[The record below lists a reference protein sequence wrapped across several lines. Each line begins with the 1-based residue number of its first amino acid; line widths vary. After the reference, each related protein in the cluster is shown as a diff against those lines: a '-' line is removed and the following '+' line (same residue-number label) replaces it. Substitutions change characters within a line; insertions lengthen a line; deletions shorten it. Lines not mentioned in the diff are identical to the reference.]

1 MFISE
6 KPKFSIVNAVW
17 GAEYVDI
24 FTRIS
29 IPALLAA
36 DNLPAL
42 PNLSASEFLI
52 FTTEE
57 DEERIRAHA
66 IYRVLD
72 RLVSTVF
79 LRLAV
84 TTEHKY
90 DLMKR
95 AHSTAIR
102 RAREAGGYCIFLA
115 PDALPSNG
123 MLMRLYELCVA
134 GRRIVAGFG
143 PRLNQED
150 TIAEIVG
157 HPTYREGKPLELAP
171 RDLVSLAMRHLHPDF
186 CAHFVDSP
194 NFPQKPYCCAWRGP
208 EGDGMLV
215 RSLGFHPYLFDCR
228 LVPADG
234 DLDNA
239 TIDHNLIPRFASDLN
254 SFYVETDSDDFSIY
268 GLTPRTVR
276 AKPDAPGRI
285 VREQLSL
292 WLLRN
297 EYSFVNR
304 AGFVYPIR
312 FHAQPMSPAW
322 DELMRETQEFALD
335 VIDPSRS
342 LLDWTR
348 IGYAVRRSATTK
360 ILPQPREITP
370 LPQDQAIIGVNS
382 PPNIIPSSDLAQTP
396 FFYTIA
402 IWGQRYV
409 EYFARWAVPSL
420 LAPHNLPALPNLTVS
435 RFLIATTAEDERRI
449 RAKPEFRMLERFI
462 EVEFA
467 HFPAMET
474 HSDKYAGL
482 RIGHSWGARCAMGKG
497 FALFLG
503 PDAIYPDGMFSA
515 LYRRAAEGK
524 EVVVGMGPRVT
535 EESIAAELTRTGRI
549 DNCEP
554 LIVPPREAAAL
565 LLRHMHEDVRRL
577 RWSSP
582 LFAPTPY
589 MCVWDIGGGDGLLI
603 RPFSL
608 HPYIVDYR
616 AMVGGRGSPEQ
627 GSVIDGTYTA
637 DCLFTWDKVHQVID
651 SDEFVVLS
659 ITPANSVDFGRQIN
673 PDPFA
678 TLARWAR
685 RSDITMLHR
694 LYFMQA
700 LKVHVSDLDERW
712 RQLEQET
719 LDIAYRVLST
729 AFGDGEPSSDVD
741 SPQGGAFARY
751 SATLDTM
758 FDQRFAAAFDVRFD
772 ERFISAFETWF
783 DRRFDERFISA
794 SETWFDRRFD
804 ERFISAFET
813 WFDRRFDERFAA
825 ALGASFDRPFSA
837 AFADAVRRHFTVR
850 GVTMAAMR
858 RVRRRLIG
866 H

>member
-1 MFISE
+1 MPTLE
-6 KPKFSIVNAVW
+6 KPRFFIVNAVW
-17 GAEYVDI
+17 GAEYVDV

-29 IPALLAA
+29 IPALLAS

-42 PNLSASEFLI
+42 PNLSESEFLI
-52 FTTEE
+52 FTTEQ
-57 DEERIRAHA
+57 DEERIRAQP
-66 IYRVLD
+66 IYRALE
-72 RLVSTVF
+72 RLINVVF
-79 LRLAV
+79 LPLEI

-95 AHSTAIR
+95 AHSMAIR
-102 RAREAGGYCIFLA
+102 RARAVGGYCLFLA
-115 PDALPSNG
+115 PDALTSNG
-123 MLMRLYELCVA
+123 MLTRLYELCIA
-134 GRRIVAGFG
+134 GRRVVAGFG
-143 PRLNQED
+143 PRLNQEEAV
-150 TIAEIVG
+150 AELIR
-157 HPTYREGKPLELAP
+157 HPTYREGEPLDLAP
-171 RDLVSLAMRHLHPDF
+171 RDLVALAMRHLHSDF
-186 CAHFVDSP
+186 LAHFVDSS
-194 NFPQKPYCCAWRGP
+194 NFPQKPYCCAWRSP

-228 LVPADG
+228 LVSEDG
-234 DLDNA
+234 DLENA
-239 TIDHNLIPRFASDLN
+239 TIDHNLIPRFVFDLN
-254 SFYVETDSDDFSIY
+254 SFYVETDSDNFSIY
-268 GLTPRTVR
+268 GLTPGTVS
-276 AKPDAPGRI
+276 AKPHAPGCI
-285 VREQLSL
+285 GREQLSL

-297 EYSFVNR
+297 EYAFMNR
-304 AGFVYPIR
+304 ASFAYPIR
-312 FHAQPMSPAW
+312 FHAQPMGGTW
-322 DELMRETQEFALD
+322 DELVRETQEFALD

-348 IGYAVRRSATTK
+348 IGYSIRRSATTQ
-360 ILPQPREITP
+360 ILSQPSEIPP
-370 LPQDQAIIGVNS
+370 LPHDRAIITVNL
-382 PPNIIPSSDLAQTP
+382 PPSVVAYSDLAQTP

-409 EYFARWAVPSL
+409 DYFARWAIPSL
-420 LAPHNLPALPNLTVS
+420 LAPNNLPALPNLTVS
-435 RFLIATTAEDERRI
+435 KFLIATTAEDERRI
-449 RAKPEFRMLERFI
+449 REKPEFRMLERFI

-467 HFPAMET
+467 HFPAMQT

-503 PDAIYPDGMFSA
+503 PDAIYPDGMFTA

-535 EESIAAELTRTGRI
+535 EESVVAELARTDRI
-549 DNCEP
+549 DKCEP

-637 DCLFTWDKVHQVID
+637 DCLFTWDKVHQVTD

-659 ITPANSVDFGRQIN
+659 ITPANSVDFGREVN
-673 PDPFA
+673 PNPFV

-700 LKVHVSDLDERW
+700 LKVHVGDLDERW

-719 LDIAYRVLST
+719 LEIAYRILST
-729 AFGDGEPSSDVD
+729 AIGNEQALSDGSVTAQETVMLDIMFNERFGA
-741 SPQGGAFARY
+741 AFQEA
-751 SATLDTM
+751 
-758 FDQRFAAAFDVRFD
+758 FDQRFPNAF
-772 ERFISAFETWF
+772 
-783 DRRFDERFISA
+783 
-794 SETWFDRRFD
+794 
-804 ERFISAFET
+804 
-813 WFDRRFDERFAA
+813 
-825 ALGASFDRPFSA
+825 G
-837 AFADAVRRHFTVR
+837 DAVRRHFTVR
-850 GVTMAAMR
+850 GVAMAAVR
-858 RVRRRLIG
+858 RVGRRLVRRFPA
-866 H
+866 HVS